1 MPKPKITNPLLPRPV
16 GLTFDK
22 THLICEL
29 EDGRRLRVRLNAYPS
44 LRKASPAQRADWRL
58 ITPEYY
64 FHWPSLD
71 LEITVAGLMRES
83 PQILAAGKLR

>member
-1 MPKPKITNPLLPRPV
+1 MPKAGIHKTPLPRPV

-22 THLICEL
+22 THLIVEL
-29 EDGRRLRVRLNAYPS
+29 EDGRRLRVLLTAYPS
-44 LRKASPAQRADWRL
+44 LQTASPAQRADWRL

-83 PQILAAGKLR
+83 PQILPAPKLR